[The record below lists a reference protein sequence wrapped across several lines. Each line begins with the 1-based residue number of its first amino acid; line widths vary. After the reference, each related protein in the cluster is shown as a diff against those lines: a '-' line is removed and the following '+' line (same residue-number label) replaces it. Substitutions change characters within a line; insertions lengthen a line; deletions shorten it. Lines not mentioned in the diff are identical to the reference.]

1 MQADIDTAYAS
12 LQRARQS
19 EAAAQTAVDS
29 WVHSQSTAPVAPQRA
44 GRRNATTRPDYATL
58 AGRSAA
64 ALPSNDQLNAALDSA
79 KLRVLDKGKVHQAA
93 IKKLADFQAE
103 HYTAYDEFVDLG
115 MEVARPI
122 AEEYKR
128 LFIHPNGD
136 YYNIVKA
143 YMAARVLNPLV
154 AADMSQEEM
163 VDALRDL
170 TAFGFDEL
178 RSAVIQ
184 DLIDEIPKYRA
195 AINSTS
201 DSFWSNV
208 EGAAKYDDDLRRKKE
223 EDPDKYADHTW
234 QSDRIEQARRV
245 WEWWRAKRAKFAYFY
260 TAARLVAI
268 VPISSASVERV
279 FSQVKFIIES
289 VGESVLEETLE
300 TRVMERINKYRSPA

>member
-1 MQADIDTAYAS
+1 M
-12 LQRARQS
+12 
-19 EAAAQTAVDS
+19 
-29 WVHSQSTAPVAPQRA
+29 
-44 GRRNATTRPDYATL
+44 
-58 AGRSAA
+58 
-64 ALPSNDQLNAALDSA
+64 NAALESV

-103 HYTAYDEFVDLG
+103 HYTAYDEFLDLG

-195 AINSTS
+195 AI
-201 DSFWSNV
+201 V
-208 EGAAKYDDDLRRKKE
+208 EQIHSGLMLKVQLSM
-223 EDPDKYADHTW
+223 TM
-234 QSDRIEQARRV
+234 I
-245 WEWWRAKRAKFAYFY
+245 
-260 TAARLVAI
+260 
-268 VPISSASVERV
+268 
-279 FSQVKFIIES
+279 
-289 VGESVLEETLE
+289 
-300 TRVMERINKYRSPA
+300 

>member
-1 MQADIDTAYAS
+1 
-12 LQRARQS
+12 
-19 EAAAQTAVDS
+19 
-29 WVHSQSTAPVAPQRA
+29 
-44 GRRNATTRPDYATL
+44 
-58 AGRSAA
+58 
-64 ALPSNDQLNAALDSA
+64 
-79 KLRVLDKGKVHQAA
+79 
-93 IKKLADFQAE
+93 
-103 HYTAYDEFVDLG
+103 
-115 MEVARPI
+115 
-122 AEEYKR
+122 
-128 LFIHPNGD
+128 
-136 YYNIVKA
+136 
-143 YMAARVLNPLV
+143 MAARVLNPLV

-268 VPISSASVERV
+268 VPISSAAVERV